1 MVDVE
6 KTGRGFGAGI
16 LGDISSQD
24 PQQVIEQTKQAGDQA
39 VEQVSDFI
47 REKPIACLAG
57 ALALGY
63 IVGKCT
69 SC

>member
-24 PQQVIEQTKQAGDQA
+24 AQQVVEQTKQAVGQA

-47 REKPIACLAG
+47 RERPIACLAG
-57 ALALGY
+57 ALAFGY
-63 IVGKCT
+63 VIGKIA
-69 SC
+69 SR

>member
-6 KTGRGFGAGI
+6 KTGRGFAAGI

-24 PQQVIEQTKQAGDQA
+24 PQQIVEQTKQALDDA

-47 REKPIACLAG
+47 RERPIVCLAG
-57 ALALGY
+57 ALAFGY
-63 IVGKCT
+63 VVGKIA
-69 SC
+69 SR

>member
-6 KTGRGFGAGI
+6 KTGAGFGAGI

-24 PQQVIEQTKQAGDQA
+24 AEQVVAQTKQAVGQA

-57 ALALGY
+57 ALAIGY
-63 IVGKCT
+63 LVGKIA
-69 SC
+69 SR

>member
-24 PQQVIEQTKQAGDQA
+24 PQQVIEQTKQAVDQA

-63 IVGKCT
+63 LFGKLA
-69 SC
+69 SR

>member
-24 PQQVIEQTKQAGDQA
+24 PQQVIEQTKQAVDQA

-63 IVGKCT
+63 LVGKIA
-69 SC
+69 SR

>member
-6 KTGRGFGAGI
+6 KAGRGFGAGI

-24 PQQVIEQTKQAGDQA
+24 AQQVVEQTKEAVGQA

-47 REKPIACLAG
+47 REKPIMCLAG

-63 IVGKCT
+63 VIGKIA
-69 SC
+69 SR

>member
-24 PQQVIEQTKQAGDQA
+24 PQQVIEQTKQAVDQA

-63 IVGKCT
+63 LFGKIA
-69 SC
+69 SR

>member
-6 KTGRGFGAGI
+6 KTGRGFAAGI

-24 PQQVIEQTKQAGDQA
+24 AQHMVEQTKQAVDQA

-63 IVGKCT
+63 LFGKLA
-69 SC
+69 SR

>member
-6 KTGRGFGAGI
+6 QTGRGFGAGI

-24 PQQVIEQTKQAGDQA
+24 AQQVVEQTKEAVGQA
-39 VEQVSDFI
+39 VEQVTDFI
-47 REKPIACLAG
+47 REKPIMCLAG

-63 IVGKCT
+63 VIGKIA
-69 SC
+69 SR

>member
-24 PQQVIEQTKQAGDQA
+24 AQQVVEQTKEAVGQA

-47 REKPIACLAG
+47 REKPIMCLAG

-63 IVGKCT
+63 VIGKIA
-69 SC
+69 SR

>member
-1 MVDVE
+1 MDVE
-6 KTGRGFGAGI
+6 KTSRGFAGGI

-24 PQQVIEQTKQAGDQA
+24 AQHMVEQTKQAMDQA

-63 IVGKCT
+63 LVGKIA
-69 SC
+69 SR

>member
-16 LGDISSQD
+16 LGDMSSQD
-24 PQQVIEQTKQAGDQA
+24 AQQMVEQTKQAVDQA

-57 ALALGY
+57 ALAIGY
-63 IVGKCT
+63 IVGKIA
-69 SC
+69 SR

>member
-6 KTGRGFGAGI
+6 KTGRGFAGGI

-24 PQQVIEQTKQAGDQA
+24 AQQMVDQTKQAVGQA

-63 IVGKCT
+63 LFGKIA
-69 SC
+69 SR

>member
-1 MVDVE
+1 MVDLE

-24 PQQVIEQTKQAGDQA
+24 PQQVIEQTKQALDQA

-63 IVGKCT
+63 LFGKIA
-69 SC
+69 SR

>member
-1 MVDVE
+1 MDVE
-6 KTGRGFGAGI
+6 KTSRGFAGGI

-24 PQQVIEQTKQAGDQA
+24 AQHMVEQTKQAMDQA

-57 ALALGY
+57 ALAFGY
-63 IVGKCT
+63 LVGKIA
-69 SC
+69 SR

>member
-1 MVDVE
+1 MIETE
-6 KTGRGFGAGI
+6 KTGRGFAGGI

-24 PQQVIEQTKQAGDQA
+24 AQQMVEQTKQAMDQA

-63 IVGKCT
+63 LVGKIA
-69 SC
+69 SR

>member
-6 KTGRGFGAGI
+6 NTGRGFGAGI

-24 PQQVIEQTKQAGDQA
+24 AQQVIEQTKQAVGQA
-39 VEQVSDFI
+39 VEQASDFI

-57 ALALGY
+57 ALAVGYLLG
-63 IVGKCT
+63 KFA
-69 SC
+69 SR